1 VNEVQRLLEENLE
14 AARRTASR
22 LRRSL
27 TKVAALAPFTA
38 RVIEGLDPD
47 QQETVDAF
55 LKRFEQLADLVGV
68 TLFKGVAIL
77 EQEDVG
83 RLSRRDL
90 ADLMAKLGAILSA
103 EEWSRVAVLRNRLAH
118 GYPSDAV
125 RQASRVQETVGLA
138 PVALAALDVLERY
151 LAAKPEL
158 TASRPPT

>member
-1 VNEVQRLLEENLE
+1 
-14 AARRTASR
+14 
-22 LRRSL
+22 
-27 TKVAALAPFTA
+27 
-38 RVIEGLDPD
+38 VIEGLDPD

-55 LKRFEQLADLVGV
+55 LKRFEQ
-68 TLFKGVAIL
+68 
-77 EQEDVG
+77 
-83 RLSRRDL
+83 L